1 MAWGRDVLAGC
12 PSLSRDPPRADGR
25 QRYRSVPRAGHEA
38 RGTRHAAVWPRS
50 LEFSQGPARRR
61 ASAPELGAAGSG
73 GPSMALPGLSRSCC
87 HLSTGCSWSQS
98 PSSPR
103 GPSEHGHPQLCSA
116 RGCGSHKLCRASVG
130 AMGLGTRAG
139 LGAGPPLGGCSVPS
153 TPDCRG
159 RETRGWFPV
168 GVHPH
173 CGGSAPG
180 KGAGWEVR
188 EEKPQPLPS
197 PLLPGLPTAG
207 RGGRDPRHGGV
218 PAAQLAFK
226 NAISHGCAINYQAS
240 VQRGVRHE
248 GAFVSV

>member
-1 MAWGRDVLAGC
+1 MQGARVSPETP
-12 PSLSRDPPRADGR
+12 PSRREAEIPLSPACW
-25 QRYRSVPRAGHEA
+25 A
-38 RGTRHAAVWPRS
+38 RGAWHKSRCRVAALARVQPGPRS
-50 LEFSQGPARRR
+50 EESPGARSCREWR
-61 ASAPELGAAGSG
+61 CLHGAARAQ
-73 GPSMALPGLSRSCC
+73 PFLPAFVHGLQLVPEPIQP
-87 HLSTGCSWSQS
+87 H
-98 PSSPR
+98 

-168 GVHPH
+168 GVRPH

-197 PLLPGLPTAG
+197 PLLPGLPKAG

-226 NAISHGCAINYQAS
+226 NAISHGCAVNYQAS